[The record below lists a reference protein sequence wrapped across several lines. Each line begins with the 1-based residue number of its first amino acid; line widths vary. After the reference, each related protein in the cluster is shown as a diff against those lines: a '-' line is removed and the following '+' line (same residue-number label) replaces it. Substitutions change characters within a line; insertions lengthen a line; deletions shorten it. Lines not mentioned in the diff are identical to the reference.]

1 MENQFLAMTAATV
14 EDVLENQCSCPQ
26 NLSSIK
32 DIIQHP
38 GCPEA
43 IEDIDDIIGALDYN
57 QPSGKHI
64 CELEDTSRVFKN
76 DLLMVSQLSGSTWT
90 SRKVAFADFKR
101 QLLKDLV
108 AGLNLGTMAYE
119 DKCRW
124 ALTSHNHDAAYNKV
138 EWHPNPE
145 YANSAS
151 CLAMIHISTETLTA
165 TDIYHN
171 PPKDSTIAIEHLSV
185 NCPVFQSPVPPEP
198 LIGTLRFVSV
208 PTLQKLVDG
217 NQLNVNGTQVDPY
230 DDNNHIRIDFD
241 GWVFP
246 NGTSIPN
253 HNSQLSDAAFVF
265 ANNKSISSFT
275 VPALSSFF
283 QSCGVAD
290 GYTITE
296 QPQVI
301 GLARHEHGTS
311 TITLTCDVEFD
322 SEKTVISST
331 KGNGGDVYV
340 HHGGDGDTTVQE
352 ASIKLPVEF
361 NDTIRDLATNT
372 AGDASSEEYCPA
384 HNLIPV
390 MIYIGGVLKDHYAS
404 IS

>member
-14 EDVLENQCSCPQ
+14 EDVLANQCSCPQ
-26 NLSSIK
+26 NLSSVE

-38 GCPEA
+38 GCPEVV
-43 IEDIDDIIGALDYN
+43 EDIDDIVGALDYN

-76 DLLMVSQLSGSTWT
+76 DLLIVSQLSGSTWT
-90 SRKVAFADFKR
+90 SRKVAFTDFKR
-101 QLLKDLV
+101 QLLKDLA

-119 DKCRW
+119 DKSHW
-124 ALTSHNHDAAYNKV
+124 ALTSHNHNAAYNKV

-145 YANSAS
+145 YRRGEVS

-165 TDIYHN
+165 MDIYHN
-171 PPKDSTIAIEHLSV
+171 PKDSAVVVEDLSV

-198 LIGTLRFVSV
+198 PIGTLRFVSV
-208 PTLQKLVDG
+208 PTLQKLIDG

-230 DDNNHIRIDFD
+230 DSNNRIRTDFD

-253 HNSQLSDAAFVF
+253 YNSQLSDAAFVF
-265 ANNKSISSFT
+265 ANSKSIESFT
-275 VPALSSFF
+275 VPTLSSFF
-283 QSCGVAD
+283 QSCGVTD
-290 GYTITE
+290 GYTIAE

-311 TITLTCDVEFD
+311 TVTLTCDVEFD

-331 KGNGGDVYV
+331 KGCSGDAYV
-340 HHGGDGDTTVQE
+340 HHGGDGDTSTQE

-361 NDTIRDLATNT
+361 NDTIRDLATKT